1 MAEQTKRQQLETHL
15 AARALQ
21 DPDFRA
27 RLLQDP
33 KAAIEREIGLRFPDG
48 VHISVHEEKL
58 NQLHVVLPIDLF
70 TAENPFAGAAGGD
83 GIVGDQPFW
92 MKT

>member
-1 MAEQTKRQQLETHL
+1 MADQTKRQQLETHL

-27 RLLQDP
+27 RLLLYP

-48 VHISVHEEKL
+48 VRISVHEEKL
-58 NQLHVVLPIDLF
+58 NQLHIVLPIDLF
-70 TAENPFAGAAGGD
+70 TAENPLAAAAGGD
-83 GIVGDQPFW
+83 GAAPDRPFW
-92 MKT
+92 LKT